1 MRVQLR
7 ISHANCA
14 FHKNGSHPI
23 RRICLQQRLIMQ
35 VGDFLDTEGILLSL
49 RVIEVVYVDLLLRAA
64 NGYLTIPALN
74 LLCRNTA
81 MHIFVVN

>member
-7 ISHANCA
+7 ISHADCA
-14 FHKNGSHPI
+14 FYKNGSHPI
-23 RRICLQQRLIMQ
+23 HRICLRQRLITR
-35 VGDFLDTEGILLSL
+35 VIDFLDTEGILLSL

-74 LLCRNTA
+74 LVSKHCA
-81 MHIFVVN
+81 MHVFVVN